1 MRNLLLL
8 LILLAGGLAGYLIGD
23 YRGEQAR
30 KALQEAVD
38 KGNLALAEQQK
49 TALQLETQLRD
60 IGETHQQELEKIRTN
75 YDAKS
80 AEWQREKARL
90 NERIGRLTA
99 ERSTNAARLQAL
111 NEQLKN
117 SSGSEKERLQR
128 EIELLRIRQIELSQQ
143 IEGNACLGVRVPQS
157 VHDALSLKMTN
168 AIGGT
173 Q

>member
-49 TALQLETQLRD
+49 TTLQLETRLRD
-60 IGETHQQELEKIRTN
+60 IGETHQQELEKIRTD

-80 AEWQREKARL
+80 AEWQREKAGLTDKIKKLRL
-90 NERIGRLTA
+90 VYAEKAAELKRLIGQLDGATG
-99 ERSTNAARLQAL
+99 SARDAL
-111 NEQLKN
+111 ESKIEQLQTELGLI
-117 SSGSEKERLQR
+117 SS
-128 EIELLRIRQIELSQQ
+128 Q

-157 VHDALSLKMTN
+157 VHDALSLKMSN

>member
-1 MRNLLLL
+1 MRNLILLL
-8 LILLAGGLAGYLIGD
+8 VLLAGGLAGYLIGD
-23 YRGEQAR
+23 YRGKAAR
-30 KALQEAVD
+30 EALQEALD
-38 KGNLALAEQQK
+38 KGKIVLAEQQK
-49 TALQLETQLRD
+49 TSLQLETRLRD
-60 IGETHQQELEKIRTN
+60 IGDAHQQELEKIRTD
-75 YDAKS
+75 YDARS

-99 ERSTNAARLQAL
+99 ERSTNASRLQAL
-111 NEQLKN
+111 EESLK
-117 SSGSEKERLQR
+117 SASGPEKDRLQR
-128 EIELLRIRQIELSQQ
+128 EIEILRIRQIELSRQ

>member
-23 YRGEQAR
+23 YRGKAAR
-30 KALQEAVD
+30 EALQEAVD
-38 KGNLALAEQQK
+38 KGNLALTEQK
-49 TALQLETQLRD
+49 KAMLQLETRLRD
-60 IGETHQQELEKIRTN
+60 IGDTHQQELEKIRTD

-80 AEWQREKARL
+80 AEWRREKAGLTEKINKLRSVYAEKAAELERL
-90 NERIGRLTA
+90 IGQLDGVTGTA
-99 ERSTNAARLQAL
+99 REAL
-111 NEQLKN
+111 ESKI
-117 SSGSEKERLQR
+117 ERLQT
-128 EIELLRIRQIELSQQ
+128 ELGLISLQ

-157 VHDALSLKMTN
+157 VHDALSLKMSN